1 MNIAIYLIPVL
12 IILIAIYIINKRPS
26 QQPSDIELYNEAL
39 KSIIDNNHERAFTIL
54 KDIIAKDSNNTEA
67 YLLLGN
73 LLRDK
78 DIDQATKIHQS
89 IIVRPKL
96 SKELKV
102 QIHQALGLDYIELD
116 KTVRAEDEFKKMLEI
131 DPKNRWSLSMLKD
144 IATDNRSWKDA
155 LDYEKRLI
163 KYYPEIKKRDES
175 KLNYFIAMDYKDKNN
190 EKNYLYY
197 LKKSIKANNPYSE
210 SYLEL
215 SSHYIENTDLAMEYL
230 MGFSQAN
237 PSGSVGAFKQIEH
250 LLFDDKRFDDVEN
263 LYKKILKD
271 EFNSYAFNRLIDIYL
286 EKSQK
291 DEAMELV
298 DKFMPRFDYHS
309 KRSNKSYVIRINKM
323 KIDSDSFDTRKALS
337 SFCNDIIENENIN

>member
-1 MNIAIYLIPVL
+1 M
-12 IILIAIYIINKRPS
+12 INRRPS

-39 KSIIDNNHERAFTIL
+39 KAIIDNNHEKAFKIL

-73 LLRDK
+73 LLRDR

-96 SKELKV
+96 SKELKI
-102 QIHQALGLDYIELD
+102 QIHQALGLDYLELD
-116 KTVRAEDEFKKMLEI
+116 KVARAEDEFKKMLEI
-131 DPKNRWSLSMLKD
+131 DSKNRWSLRMLKN
-144 IATDNRSWKDA
+144 IATDNKSWKDA
-155 LDYEKRLI
+155 LEYEKKLI

-175 KLNYFIAMDYKDKNN
+175 KLNYFIAMDYKDKNK

-197 LKKSIKANNPYSE
+197 LKKSIKADNPYSE

-215 SSHYIENTDLAMEYL
+215 SSYYVDNTELAMKYL
-230 MGFSQAN
+230 IEFSKAN
-237 PSGSVGAFKQIEH
+237 PSGSVIAFRKIEH

-286 EKSQK
+286 EKSEK

-309 KRSNKSYVIRINKM
+309 KSSNKSYVIRLNKM
-323 KIDSDSFDTRKALS
+323 KIDSDNSDTRKALS
-337 SFCNDIIENENIN
+337 SFCNDIIENEDIN

>member
-1 MNIAIYLIPVL
+1 MNILLYLLPVF
-12 IILIAIYIINKRPS
+12 IILIIVYMINRRPS

-39 KSIIDNNHERAFTIL
+39 KAIIDNNHEKAFKIL

-73 LLRDK
+73 LLRDR

-96 SKELKV
+96 SKELKI
-102 QIHQALGLDYIELD
+102 QIHQALGLDYLELD
-116 KTVRAEDEFKKMLEI
+116 KVARAEDEFKKMLEI
-131 DPKNRWSLSMLKD
+131 DSKNRWSLRILKN
-144 IATDNRSWKDA
+144 IATDNKSWKDE
-155 LDYEKRLI
+155 LEYEKKLI

-197 LKKSIKANNPYSE
+197 LKKSIKVDNPYGE

-215 SSHYIENTDLAMEYL
+215 SSHYVGNTDLAMEYL

-237 PSGSVGAFKQIEH
+237 PSGSVSAFKKIEH

-271 EFNSYAFNRLIDIYL
+271 QFNSYAFNRLIDIYL
-286 EKSQK
+286 EKGQK

-309 KRSNKSYVIRINKM
+309 KSSNKSYVIRINKM

>member
-1 MNIAIYLIPVL
+1 
-12 IILIAIYIINKRPS
+12 
-26 QQPSDIELYNEAL
+26 
-39 KSIIDNNHERAFTIL
+39 
-54 KDIIAKDSNNTEA
+54 
-67 YLLLGN
+67 
-73 LLRDK
+73 
-78 DIDQATKIHQS
+78 
-89 IIVRPKL
+89 
-96 SKELKV
+96 
-102 QIHQALGLDYIELD
+102 
-116 KTVRAEDEFKKMLEI
+116 MLEI
-131 DPKNRWSLSMLKD
+131 DSKNRWSLRMLKN
-144 IATDNRSWKDA
+144 IATDNKSWKDA
-155 LDYEKRLI
+155 LEYEKKLI

-197 LKKSIKANNPYSE
+197 LKKSIKVDNPYSE

-215 SSHYIENTDLAMEYL
+215 SSHYVGNTDLAMEYL

-237 PSGSVGAFKQIEH
+237 LSGSVSAFKKIEH

-271 EFNSYAFNRLIDIYL
+271 QFNSYAFNRLIDIYL
-286 EKSQK
+286 EKGQK

-309 KRSNKSYVIRINKM
+309 KSSNKSYVIRINKM
-323 KIDSDSFDTRKALS
+323 KIDSDNFDTRKALS

>member
-1 MNIAIYLIPVL
+1 MNILYLLPVF
-12 IILIAIYIINKRPS
+12 IILIIVYIINRRPS

-39 KSIIDNNHERAFTIL
+39 KAIIDNNHEKAFMIL

-73 LLRDK
+73 LLRDR

-96 SKELKV
+96 SKELKI
-102 QIHQALGLDYIELD
+102 QIHQALGLDYLELD
-116 KTVRAEDEFKKMLEI
+116 KIARAEDEFKKMLEI
-131 DPKNRWSLSMLKD
+131 DSKNRWSLRMLKN
-144 IATDNRSWKDA
+144 IATDNKSWKDA
-155 LDYEKRLI
+155 LEYEKKLI

-197 LKKSIKANNPYSE
+197 LKKSIKADNPYSE

-215 SSHYIENTDLAMEYL
+215 SSHYVGNTDLAMEYL

-237 PSGSVGAFKQIEH
+237 LSGSVSAFKKIEH

-271 EFNSYAFNRLIDIYL
+271 QFNSYAFNRLIDIYL
-286 EKSQK
+286 EKGQK
-291 DEAMELV
+291 DEAIELV

-309 KRSNKSYVIRINKM
+309 KSSNKSYVIRINKM
-323 KIDSDSFDTRKALS
+323 KIDSDNFDTRKALS

>member
-1 MNIAIYLIPVL
+1 MNILYLLPVF
-12 IILIAIYIINKRPS
+12 IILIIVYIISRRPS

-39 KSIIDNNHERAFTIL
+39 KAIIDNNHEKAFMIL

-73 LLRDK
+73 LLRDR

-96 SKELKV
+96 SKELKM
-102 QIHQALGLDYIELD
+102 QIHQALGLDYLELD
-116 KTVRAEDEFKKMLEI
+116 KVARAEDEFKKMLEI
-131 DPKNRWSLSMLKD
+131 DSKNRWSLRILKN
-144 IATDNRSWKDA
+144 IATDNKSWKDA
-155 LDYEKRLI
+155 LEYEKKLI

-197 LKKSIKANNPYSE
+197 LKKSIKVNNPYSE

-215 SSHYIENTDLAMEYL
+215 SSHYVDNTGLAMEYL
-230 MGFSQAN
+230 MKFSQAN
-237 PSGSVGAFKQIEH
+237 PSGSVSAFKKIEH

-271 EFNSYAFNRLIDIYL
+271 TFNSYAFNRLIDIYL

-298 DKFMPRFDYHS
+298 DKFMPRFNYHS
-309 KRSNKSYVIRINKM
+309 KSSNKSYVIRINKM

>member
-1 MNIAIYLIPVL
+1 M
-12 IILIAIYIINKRPS
+12 INRRPS

-39 KSIIDNNHERAFTIL
+39 KAIIDNNHEKAFKIL

-73 LLRDK
+73 LLRDR

-96 SKELKV
+96 SKELKI
-102 QIHQALGLDYIELD
+102 QIHQALGLDYLELD
-116 KTVRAEDEFKKMLEI
+116 KVARAEDEFKKMLEI
-131 DPKNRWSLSMLKD
+131 DSKNRWSLRILKN
-144 IATDNRSWKDA
+144 IATDNKSWKDA
-155 LDYEKRLI
+155 LEYEKKLI

-197 LKKSIKANNPYSE
+197 LKKSIKVDNPYGE

-215 SSHYIENTDLAMEYL
+215 SSHYVGNTDLVMEYL

-237 PSGSVGAFKQIEH
+237 PSGSVSAFKKIEH

-271 EFNSYAFNRLIDIYL
+271 QFNSYAFNRLIDIYL

-309 KRSNKSYVIRINKM
+309 KSSNKSYVIRINKM

>member
-1 MNIAIYLIPVL
+1 MNILYLLPVF
-12 IILIAIYIINKRPS
+12 IILIIVYIINRRPS

-39 KSIIDNNHERAFTIL
+39 KAIIDNNHEKAFKIL

-73 LLRDK
+73 LLRDR

-96 SKELKV
+96 SKELKI
-102 QIHQALGLDYIELD
+102 QIHQALGLDYLELD
-116 KTVRAEDEFKKMLEI
+116 KIARAEDEFKKMLEI
-131 DPKNRWSLSMLKD
+131 DSKNRWSLRMLKN
-144 IATDNRSWKDA
+144 IATDNKSWKDA
-155 LDYEKRLI
+155 LEYEKKLI

-197 LKKSIKANNPYSE
+197 LKKSIKVDNPYSE

-215 SSHYIENTDLAMEYL
+215 SSHYVGNTDLAMEYL

-237 PSGSVGAFKQIEH
+237 LSGSVSAFKKIEH

-271 EFNSYAFNRLIDIYL
+271 QFNSYAFNRLIDIYL
-286 EKSQK
+286 EKGQK

-309 KRSNKSYVIRINKM
+309 KSSNKSYVIRINKM
-323 KIDSDSFDTRKALS
+323 KIDSDNFDTRKALS

>member
-1 MNIAIYLIPVL
+1 MNIFYLIPVF
-12 IILIAIYIINKRPS
+12 IILIFVFYIINKRPS

-39 KSIIDNNHERAFTIL
+39 KAIIDNNEEKAFKIL
-54 KDIIAKDSNNTEA
+54 KNIITKDSNNTEA

-73 LLRDK
+73 LLRER
-78 DIDQATKIHQS
+78 DINQATKIHQS

-102 QIHQALGLDYIELD
+102 EIHQALGLDYLELD
-116 KTVRAEDEFKKMLEI
+116 KVTRAEDEFKKILEI
-131 DPKNRWSLSMLKD
+131 DSKNRWSLRMLKD
-144 IATDNRSWKDA
+144 IASDNRSWKDA
-155 LDYEKRLI
+155 LEYEKKLI

-175 KLNYFIAMDYKDKNN
+175 KLNYFIAMDYKDKNK

-197 LKKSIKANNPYSE
+197 LKKSIKADNPYSE

-215 SSHYIENTDLAMEYL
+215 SSYYVDNTELAMKYL
-230 MGFSQAN
+230 IEFSKAN
-237 PSGSVGAFKQIEH
+237 PSGSVIAFRKIEH

-286 EKSQK
+286 EKSEK

-309 KRSNKSYVIRINKM
+309 KSSNKSYVIRLNKM
-323 KIDSDSFDTRKALS
+323 KIDSDNSDTRKALS
-337 SFCNDIIENENIN
+337 SFCNDIIENEDIN

>member
-1 MNIAIYLIPVL
+1 MNIFYLIPVF
-12 IILIAIYIINKRPS
+12 IILIVVVYIINKRPS

-39 KSIIDNNHERAFTIL
+39 KAIIDNNEEKAFKIL
-54 KDIIAKDSNNTEA
+54 KNIITKDSNNTEA

-73 LLRDK
+73 LLRER
-78 DIDQATKIHQS
+78 DINQATKIHQS

-102 QIHQALGLDYIELD
+102 QIHQALGLDYLELD
-116 KTVRAEDEFKKMLEI
+116 KATRAEDEFKKILEI
-131 DPKNRWSLSMLKD
+131 DSKNRWSLRMLKD
-144 IATDNRSWKDA
+144 IASDNRSWKDA
-155 LDYEKRLI
+155 LEYEKKLI

-175 KLNYFIAMDYKDKNN
+175 KLNYFIAMDYKDKNK

-197 LKKSIKANNPYSE
+197 LKKSIKADNPYSE

-215 SSHYIENTDLAMEYL
+215 SSYYVDNTELAMKYL
-230 MGFSQAN
+230 IEFSKAN
-237 PSGSVGAFKQIEH
+237 PSGSVIAFRKIEH

-286 EKSQK
+286 EKSEK

-309 KRSNKSYVIRINKM
+309 KSSNKSYVIRLNKM
-323 KIDSDSFDTRKALS
+323 KIDSDNSDTRKALS
-337 SFCNDIIENENIN
+337 SFCNDIIENEDIN

>member
-1 MNIAIYLIPVL
+1 MNIFYLIPVF
-12 IILIAIYIINKRPS
+12 IILIFVFYIINKRPS

-39 KSIIDNNHERAFTIL
+39 KAIIDNNEEKAFKIL
-54 KDIIAKDSNNTEA
+54 KNIITKDSNNTEA

-73 LLRDK
+73 LLRER
-78 DIDQATKIHQS
+78 DINQAIKIHQS

-102 QIHQALGLDYIELD
+102 QIHQALGLDYLELD
-116 KTVRAEDEFKKMLEI
+116 KVTRAEDEFKKILEI
-131 DPKNRWSLSMLKD
+131 DSKNRWSLRMLKD
-144 IATDNRSWKDA
+144 IASDNRSWKDA
-155 LDYEKRLI
+155 LEYEKKLI

-175 KLNYFIAMDYKDKNN
+175 KLNYFIAMDYKDKNK

-197 LKKSIKANNPYSE
+197 LKKSIKADNPYSE

-215 SSHYIENTDLAMEYL
+215 SSYYVDNTELAMKYL
-230 MGFSQAN
+230 IEFSKAN
-237 PSGSVGAFKQIEH
+237 PSGSVIAFRKIEH

-286 EKSQK
+286 EKSEK

-309 KRSNKSYVIRINKM
+309 KSSNKSYVIRLNKM
-323 KIDSDSFDTRKALS
+323 KIDSDNFDTRKALS
-337 SFCNDIIENENIN
+337 SFCNDIIENEDIN

>member
-1 MNIAIYLIPVL
+1 MNILYLLPVF
-12 IILIAIYIINKRPS
+12 IILIVVYIINRRPS
-26 QQPSDIELYNEAL
+26 QQPSDIELYNQAL
-39 KSIIDNNHERAFTIL
+39 KAIIDNNHKKAFKIL

-73 LLRDK
+73 LLRDR

-96 SKELKV
+96 SKELKM
-102 QIHQALGLDYIELD
+102 QIHQALGLDYLELD
-116 KTVRAEDEFKKMLEI
+116 KVARAEDEFKKMLEI
-131 DPKNRWSLSMLKD
+131 DSKNRWSLRILKN
-144 IATDNRSWKDA
+144 IATDNKSWKDA
-155 LDYEKRLI
+155 LEYERKLI

-197 LKKSIKANNPYSE
+197 LKKSIKVNNPYSE

-215 SSHYIENTDLAMEYL
+215 SSHYVDNTGLAMEYL
-230 MGFSQAN
+230 MKFSQAN
-237 PSGSVGAFKQIEH
+237 PSGSVSAFKKIEH

-271 EFNSYAFNRLIDIYL
+271 TFNSYAFNRLIDIYL

-298 DKFMPRFDYHS
+298 DKFMPRFNYHS
-309 KRSNKSYVIRINKM
+309 KSSNKSYVIRINKM